1 GLGRG
6 GAGMSASAEAPRRVL
21 VAGVSGSGKST
32 LARQIGSRLGIEYVE
47 LDGLFHGPE
56 WEPRPTFADD
66 VAALVRREAW
76 VTEWQYDAARPL
88 TLARAQLMVWLDLPT
103 RLVLWQLT
111 RRTLRRRVRRER
123 LWNGNEEAP
132 LHTVLTDREHILRW
146 AWRTRH
152 RYSDLDRE
160 LSVERPDLPVVR
172 LRSHAQARDWVGSLP
187 GPGSGDGPFGGE
199 GGERG

>member
-1 GLGRG
+1 MT
-6 GAGMSASAEAPRRVL
+6 ACVAPRRVL

-32 LARQIGSRLGIEYVE
+32 LARQIGSRLGVEYVE
-47 LDGLFHGPE
+47 LDALFHGPG

-111 RRTLRRRVRRER
+111 RRTLRRRVRHEQ
-123 LWNGNEEAP
+123 LWNGNLEPP
-132 LHTVLTDREHILRW
+132 LHTMLTDRDHVLRW

-152 RYSDLDRE
+152 RYAGLDRV

-172 LRSHAQARDWVGSLP
+172 LTSHAHARDWIGSLP
-187 GPGSGDGPFGGE
+187 APESGAGRIRSGDGDHG
-199 GGERG
+199 